1 MTAGV
6 SIVYV
11 TGREEPGFGW
21 FADSLARQLD
31 DGDDVEVIVVD
42 RLHDAART
50 QRFRADVA
58 GRFPLAHVPPK
69 PSPWQG
75 PHRLTRVDWF
85 AAANARNS
93 GLVHARAP
101 YVAFADDCAVLMPGW
116 WRAVERGARHG
127 AVLAGAYER
136 RSAMVVRDGEL
147 VAAHVNPRGSDARWE
162 LGSDRGPVPVGGGQ
176 LYGSSF
182 AAPRELLLAINGLD
196 EMCDGLGQ
204 EDVQL
209 GLRLVAAGATV
220 AYDRSM
226 LAIES
231 DELSAAGPALERHD
245 RWLPEDRYLERLAE
259 HGVTRRPTTG
269 RTDASHMMLDIV
281 LGTGSW
287 ATHGNYYWLA
297 DLAPD
302 RYGDTVARFP
312 RRHWFDGCLLATM

>member
-1 MTAGV
+1 MSPAV
-6 SIVYV
+6 SIVFV
-11 TGREEPGFGW
+11 TGREEPAFDW
-21 FADSLARQLD
+21 FADSLARQLG
-31 DGDDVEVIVVD
+31 DGDDIEVIVVD
-42 RLHDAART
+42 RLHDAARSEG
-50 QRFRADVA
+50 FRIAAAD
-58 GRFPLAHVPPK
+58 RFPLVPVPPK

-75 PHRLTRVDWF
+75 PHRLTKVDWF
-85 AAANARNS
+85 AASNARNS

-116 WRAVERGARHG
+116 WRAVKRGARHG

-136 RSAMVVRDGEL
+136 RRAMTVRAGEL
-147 VAAHVNPRGSDARWE
+147 VAGRINPNGGDARWN
-162 LGSDRGPVPVGGGQ
+162 LGSDHGPVPVGGGQ

-182 AAPRELLLAINGLD
+182 AAPRELLLAVNGLD

-209 GLRLVAAGATV
+209 GLRLVATGTTIG
-220 AYDRSM
+220 YDRSM

-231 DELSAAGPALERHD
+231 DELSAAGRALERHD
-245 RWLPEDRYLERLAE
+245 RWLPEDRYLARLAE
-259 HGVTRRPTTG
+259 HGVTRRSTAG

-297 DLAPD
+297 DLTPE
-302 RYGDTVARFP
+302 RYPGTVSRFP
-312 RRHWFDGCLLATM
+312 SRHWFDGCLLSTM